1 MRKHYWLG
9 LLLGLLSGPA
19 ALAQDFQDEFR
30 TAFQQSDTVA
40 VGQVL
45 RRWQQARPQDPN
57 WFVARFNYLFKQAEV
72 VELRASS
79 KGKPGAYTLTDEKG
93 RVAGTL
99 GSGYR
104 PDFTDR
110 ACATLRQGLKV
121 APNRLDMWFGLAK
134 AYELTGQPTE
144 QVRALTDALSTHAKN
159 PTAWLWRD
167 GAALPAPEAE
177 FVPGSLEEY
186 ASYYWQ
192 HGDDAGLET
201 GRQIAELLVQYYPQS
216 SLGYFNLGAYHGFKG
231 QYQQAYD
238 YLQRA
243 DKLQPDDMSTV
254 ANLTKL
260 AIDLRRKAEAQ
271 QYLARLQKM
280 PDGREAVADFAPRVK
295 KMK

>member
-1 MRKHYWLG
+1 MHKQYWLG
-9 LLLGLLSGPA
+9 LVVGLMSGPA
-19 ALAQDFQDEFR
+19 ALAQDFQSEFR
-30 TAFQQSDTVA
+30 TAFQRDDTVA

-57 WFVARFNYLFKQAEV
+57 WFVARFNYLFKQAEI
-72 VELRASS
+72 VELRSGTTAE
-79 KGKPGAYTLTDEKG
+79 PGALQVKDKKG
-93 RVAGTL
+93 RVVASM
-99 GSGYR
+99 GSGFR

-110 ACATLRQGLKV
+110 ACATLRQGLQV

-134 AYELTGQPTE
+134 AYEMTGQPTE
-144 QVRALTDALSTHAKN
+144 QVRALTEALTIHAKS
-159 PTAWLWRD
+159 PTIWLWRD

-186 ASYYWQ
+186 ASYYWRR
-192 HGDDAGLET
+192 GDDTGLET

-231 QYQQAYD
+231 QHQQAYD

-243 DKLQPDDMSTV
+243 DKLQPDDVSTV

-260 AIDLRRKAEAQ
+260 AIDLKRKPEAQ

-280 PDGREAVADFAPRVK
+280 PDGREAVTDFAPLVK